1 VADRDDVG
9 SAGQDDEWNS
19 PSARYVPSVQ
29 PQHFDR
35 NTLRGTAMGANT
47 KIVSD
52 QSFDSDVLNADGPVL
67 VDFWAEWCGPCRQVA
82 PVLEEIAG
90 EQAGK
95 LTIAK
100 LNIDENPET
109 ARKYQVM
116 SIPTMAVFSG
126 GELVKTIVGARPKAA
141 ILRELSDFVA

>member
-1 VADRDDVG
+1 
-9 SAGQDDEWNS
+9 
-19 PSARYVPSVQ
+19 
-29 PQHFDR
+29 
-35 NTLRGTAMGANT
+35 MGANT
-47 KIVSD
+47 PPVT
-52 QSFDSDVLNADGPVL
+52 DSTFAADVLGADGPVL

-90 EQAGK
+90 EQQGK
-95 LTIAK
+95 LKIVK

-126 GELVKTIVGARPKAA
+126 GNLVKTIVGARPKAA
-141 ILRELSDFVA
+141 ILRELTDFVG